1 MQTIN
6 NISELRTRKG
16 STGVKV
22 SVNGLVSFND
32 GKGGEYFWDA
42 TSTDADNNS
51 TIIAVNTVATG
62 RWKKVNSD
70 LALTGGTLTG
80 NLTLSP
86 SNINTRRVATYA
98 DLTALVA
105 LNSYTGIVLVN
116 SDSTNA
122 NAATVYLVYNN
133 LVFWI
138 PSQTN

>member
-42 TSTDADNNS
+42 ASTDADNNS
-51 TIIAVNTVATG
+51 TIIAVNTVTTG

-80 NLTLSP
+80 NLTLSS